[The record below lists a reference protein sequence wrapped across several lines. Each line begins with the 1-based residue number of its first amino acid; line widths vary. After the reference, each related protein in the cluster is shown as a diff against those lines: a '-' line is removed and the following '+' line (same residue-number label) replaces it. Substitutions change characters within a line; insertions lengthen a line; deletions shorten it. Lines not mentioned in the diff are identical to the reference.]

1 MTVVAGLM
9 LLHPAAAHAWWNKD
23 WQHRVKIEIAAGVAA
38 AELIPV
44 RLHIGDFRFESA
56 KPDGADLRFIAGDDK
71 TPLNFHFESY
81 DSAEQ
86 IAVAWVRVSAAANPG
101 PRAIWLYYGNRAAE
115 SAAKPETTY
124 DASDLAI
131 LHFAEK
137 NGVPRDSSSF
147 SVQVSRFSGEL
158 NANGVADRGARLE
171 PIQSLAI
178 PFQAP
183 SGADSL
189 TFSGWVKVFGTDAG
203 LLVSR
208 GDNDVSLV
216 LGLKDGRLYAEFAE
230 GDARRRE
237 EAADQMTP
245 GKWQHIALVWSDQL
259 KVFLG
264 GKQVLSVPV
273 RARPLSGDLVIG
285 AHPYLGSGFAGQ
297 IDEIQLSSAGRSDA
311 WIAAAASI
319 QDPNLETVR
328 LFEEN
333 ESSASSAY
341 VAILKTLANAVSL
354 DGWIIIALIGVF
366 GLISGEV
373 TFSKF
378 FMLRRIEKGNKAF
391 LDQFR
396 ALAADPTSLLA
407 EAQDAS
413 QELRESPLFMLYR
426 GGVEEFRRQRDLA
439 VAAGATGLSPAHFE
453 VIKANIDTTIV
464 NESNRM
470 NNLMVLLTLSVS
482 AAPFL
487 GLLGTVV
494 GIMITFGAIALAG
507 DVNVNTIAPGV
518 AAALATTVAG
528 LIVAIPVLFAYNYLA
543 TRIREFGNAMDVFAN
558 ELVGRL
564 ATAKLAVS
572 G

>member
-1 MTVVAGLM
+1 MTLVAGLVIF
-9 LLHPAAAHAWWNKD
+9 HPATAHAWWNKD
-23 WQHRVKIEIAAGVAA
+23 WQHRVKAEIAAGAAA
-38 AELIPV
+38 AEIIPV
-44 RLHIGDFRFESA
+44 RLHIGNFRFESA
-56 KPDGADLRFIAGDDK
+56 QPDGADLRFIAEDDK

-86 IAVAWVRVSAAANPG
+86 IAVAWVRVPPAPNPG
-101 PRAIWLYYGNRAAE
+101 TRTIWLYYGNR
-115 SAAKPETTY
+115 SATSASKPETTY
-124 DASDLAI
+124 DASNLAM

-137 NGVPRDSSSF
+137 SGLPRDSSSF

-158 NANGVADRGARLE
+158 NSNGVTDRGAKLDAN
-171 PIQSLAI
+171 QSLVM
-178 PFQAP
+178 PLQAP
-183 SGADSL
+183 SGAGSL
-189 TFSGWVKVFGTDAG
+189 TFSGWVKVFGPETG

-208 GDNDVSLV
+208 ADNDVSLV

-230 GDARRRE
+230 GTERRRE
-237 EAADQMTP
+237 EAADQMAP
-245 GKWQHIALVWSDQL
+245 GKWQHVALVWSDQL
-259 KVFLG
+259 KVFSG
-264 GKQVLSVPV
+264 GKRVLSVPV
-273 RARPLSGDLVIG
+273 SARPLGGDLVIG
-285 AHPYLGSGFAGQ
+285 ASPGLGSGVAGQ
-297 IDEIQLSSAGRSDA
+297 IDEIQLWSLGHPET
-311 WIAAAASI
+311 WIAAAVST
-319 QDPNLETVR
+319 QDPNMETVR
-328 LFEEN
+328 LLEES

-341 VAILKTLANAVSL
+341 FAILRTLARAVSL

-366 GLISGEV
+366 GLVSGEV
-373 TFSKF
+373 GLSKF
-378 FMLRRIEKGNKAF
+378 FLLRRIERGNKAF

-396 ALAADPTSLLA
+396 ALAADPTTLLGN
-407 EAQDAS
+407 AQDAP

-439 VAAGATGLSPAHFE
+439 VAAGAAGLSPAHFE

-564 ATAKLAVS
+564 ATTRLA